1 MNDNALNAN
10 VGLKLR
16 GLRLARNIKQ
26 ADAAKDLGVSPA
38 YLNLIEKGKRVMPF
52 PLLWKALRYFDQD
65 PEQFMSTLGEGRVDE
80 ALAKLLDEPLL
91 KSLDIDPESLQSL
104 SAEPKLAGTVA
115 ALFNLYKNTRTQLE
129 NVLAQLNV
137 EERTRA
143 QGGAQNGTVP
153 GVRFDYSPF
162 DEVSDF
168 LEKHRNF
175 FPELEE
181 QAEALR
187 RDVRLERQLTSGQ
200 LIRLLEERFGYR
212 VLFDDPAPSG
222 SSVVRRLDPEEKT
235 LTLSPFLTE
244 QPLKFQIAASIGLLV
259 MDREKLVER
268 IMVAGRMRHGETE
281 RLIKVNLANYFAGA
295 LMLPYGDFFKE
306 VQRTRYDVELL
317 SSIFGSTYET
327 VAHRLCNL
335 SDPKRPGIP
344 FHFLRADIA
353 GNISKRYSGTGIRF
367 ATGGGSCA
375 KWAVHLAFLNP
386 SQITRQYSIMP
397 DGTTYFC
404 FAKVQLQPIEGSIVK
419 GTAYS
424 IGLGT
429 HAENAKYLA
438 YGLPTTDLRKDA
450 IPSGISCRFC
460 ERTDCNQRA
469 AASYRFAFAFD
480 EYTKKD
486 CFFSPLLVH
495 EKADKV
501 EKERIHQMGENG
513 GPAHA
518 HGGGVEVL
526 PMNGSLT
533 VNGTHGTEKDDS
545 LDKPSRRR
553 KGGDA

>member
-137 EERTRA
+137 EERTRT
-143 QGGAQNGTVP
+143 QGSSAGNGTVP

-168 LEKHRNF
+168 LETHRNY
-175 FPELEE
+175 FPEIEE

-187 RDVRLERQLTSGQ
+187 RDVSLERQLTSGQ
-200 LIRLLEERFGYR
+200 LMQLLEKRFGYR
-212 VLFDDPAPSG
+212 VLIDASPSG
-222 SSVVRRLDPEEKT
+222 SSVVRRLDPEEQT
-235 LTLSPFLTE
+235 LTLSPDLTE
-244 QPLKFQIAASIGLLV
+244 QPLKFQIAASIGLL
-259 MDREKLVER
+259 MLDKEKLVER
-268 IMVAGRMRHGETE
+268 ILGAGRTRHGETT

-344 FHFLRADIA
+344 FHFLRSDIA

-367 ATGGGSCA
+367 ASGGGSCG

-386 SQITRQYSIMP
+386 SQLTRQYSMMP

-404 FAKVQLQPIEGSIVK
+404 FAKVQLQPTEGSIVK

-438 YGLPTTDLRKDA
+438 YGLPTNDLRKDA

-486 CFFSPLLVH
+486 CFFSPLLGY
-495 EKADKV
+495 EQADKV
-501 EKERIHQMGENG
+501 EKERHVGGAHGATGNG
-513 GPAHA
+513 GGAQP
-518 HGGGVEVL
+518 G
-526 PMNGSLT
+526 
-533 VNGTHGTEKDDS
+533 VNGADGSEKHDS
-545 LDKPSRRR
+545 LDKAARRR

>member
-137 EERTRA
+137 EERTRTQA
-143 QGGAQNGTVP
+143 GAGNGTVP

-168 LEKHRNF
+168 LETHRNY

-181 QAEALR
+181 QAEELR
-187 RDVRLERQLTSGQ
+187 RDVSMERQLTSGQ
-200 LIRLLEERFGYR
+200 LIQLLEKRFGYR
-212 VLFDDPAPSG
+212 VHFDPAPSG
-222 SSVVRRLDPEEKT
+222 SSVVRRLDPEEQT
-235 LTLSPFLTE
+235 LTLSPDLTE
-244 QPLKFQIAASIGLLV
+244 QPLKFQIAASIGLL
-259 MDREKLVER
+259 MLDREKLVER
-268 IMVAGRMRHGETE
+268 ILGAGRTRHAETQ

-344 FHFLRADIA
+344 FHFLRSDIA

-367 ATGGGSCA
+367 ATGGGSCG

-386 SQITRQYSIMP
+386 SQLTRQYSMMP

-404 FAKVQLQPIEGSIVK
+404 FAKVQLQPTEGSIVK

-438 YGLPTTDLRKDA
+438 YGLPTNDLRKDA

-486 CFFSPLLVH
+486 CFFSPLLGYEQG
-495 EKADKV
+495 EKH
-501 EKERIHQMGENG
+501 EKERHAP
-513 GPAHA
+513 GPSGAHVIPPA
-518 HGGGVEVL
+518 A
-526 PMNGSLT
+526 
-533 VNGTHGTEKDDS
+533 VNGADRSEKHDS
-545 LDKPSRRR
+545 LDKAARRR

>member
-1 MNDNALNAN
+1 MNENALNAN

-26 ADAAKDLGVSPA
+26 TDAAKDLGVSPA

-91 KSLDIDPESLQSL
+91 KSLDIDSESLQSL

-129 NVLAQLNV
+129 NVLAQLSA
-137 EERTRA
+137 EERVRA
-143 QGGAQNGTVP
+143 QRSDGP
-153 GVRFDYSPF
+153 GLRYDYSPY

-168 LEKHRNF
+168 LEQHRNY

-181 QAEALR
+181 QADALR
-187 RDVRLERQLTSGQ
+187 RDFKLERLLTSSQ
-200 LIRLLEERFGYR
+200 LIRLLEERFGFR
-212 VLFDDPAPSG
+212 VSFERAPSG
-222 SSVVRRLDPEEKT
+222 SSVVRRLDLEERT
-235 LTLSPFLTE
+235 LTLSPDLTE
-244 QPLKFQIAASIGLLV
+244 QPLKFQVATSIGLLL
-259 MDREKLVER
+259 MDRAKLVER
-268 IMVAGRMRHGETE
+268 IVGANRTRHAETVS
-281 RLIKVNLANYFAGA
+281 LIKVNLANYFAGA
-295 LMLPYGDFFKE
+295 LMLSYGDFFKE
-306 VQRTRYDVELL
+306 VERTRYDVELL
-317 SSIFGSTYET
+317 SSIFGTTYET
-327 VAHRLCNL
+327 VAHRLCNMA
-335 SDPKRPGIP
+335 DPKRPGLP
-344 FHFLRADIA
+344 FHFLRSDIA
-353 GNISKRYSGTGIRF
+353 GNISKRYSGTGLKF
-367 ATGGGSCA
+367 ASGGGSCG

-386 SQITRQYSIMP
+386 GQLTRQYSMMP
-397 DGTTYFC
+397 DGTAYFC

-450 IPSGISCRFC
+450 VASGITCRFC

-469 AASYRFAFAFD
+469 APSYRFAFAFD

-495 EKADKV
+495 EQGDNRPSLGERADHGERNGADK
-501 EKERIHQMGENG
+501 NG
-513 GPAHA
+513 RQ
-518 HGGGVEVL
+518 EL
-526 PMNGSLT
+526 
-533 VNGTHGTEKDDS
+533 
-545 LDKPSRRR
+545 LDKQARRR
-553 KGGDA
+553 NKGET

>member
-1 MNDNALNAN
+1 MNENALNAN

-26 ADAAKDLGVSPA
+26 TDAAKDLGVSPA

-129 NVLAQLNV
+129 NVLAQLSA
-137 EERTRA
+137 EERSRA
-143 QGGAQNGTVP
+143 QSNNGTGSGP
-153 GVRFDYSPF
+153 GLRYDYSPF

-168 LEKHRNF
+168 LESHRNY

-181 QAEALR
+181 QADALR
-187 RDVRLERQLTSGQ
+187 RDFKLERLLTSSQ

-212 VLFDDPAPSG
+212 VLFERAQSG
-222 SSVVRRLDPEEKT
+222 SSVVRRLDLEGQT
-235 LTLSPFLTE
+235 LTLSPELTE
-244 QPLKFQIAASIGLLV
+244 QTLKFQVATSLGLLL

-268 IMVAGRMRHGETE
+268 IVGAGRTRHAETL

-306 VQRTRYDVELL
+306 VEKTRYDVELL
-317 SSIFGSTYET
+317 SSIFGTTYET

-335 SDPKRPGIP
+335 SDPKRPGLP
-344 FHFLRADIA
+344 FHFLRSDIA
-353 GNISKRYSGTGIRF
+353 GNISKRYSGTGLKF
-367 ATGGGSCA
+367 ATGGGSCG

-386 SQITRQYSIMP
+386 GQLTRQYSMMP
-397 DGTTYFC
+397 DGTAYFC

-450 IPSGISCRFC
+450 VATGITCRFC

-495 EKADKV
+495 EAGKGGGGDKGADRSDRNGADKAARQ
-501 EKERIHQMGENG
+501 E
-513 GPAHA
+513 A
-518 HGGGVEVL
+518 
-526 PMNGSLT
+526 
-533 VNGTHGTEKDDS
+533 
-545 LDKPSRRR
+545 LDKQLRRR
-553 KGGDA
+553 NKGGES